1 MEVRFWINCFD
12 RELVIKFPFGYEHLK
27 EEIKQMLDDYYFE
40 WHDVENIGDPEERK
54 YVQDSCLEEYMMER
68 LRETYN
74 MWDEWNSI
82 YRGDDLNEIED
93 EVYWNVNPL
102 KGEII
107 NEQN

>member
-27 EEIKQMLDDYYFE
+27 EEIEQMLDDYQFE
-40 WHDVENIGDPEERK
+40 WHDAENIKDSEERK
-54 YVQDSCLEEYMMER
+54 YVQNSCLEEYMMER
-68 LRETYN
+68 LSETYN
-74 MWDEWNSI
+74 MWDEWTST
-82 YRGDDLNEIED
+82 YCGDDLNEMED

-102 KGEII
+102 KEEII